1 MTAPPARLELALA
14 PTPLLKLDRLSR
26 RLGVE
31 LYVKRDDLTG
41 LLESGN
47 KVRKLEFL
55 VGEALQ
61 QGADTL
67 ITCGT
72 RESNGCRAVS
82 AVAARLGLRAVLAI
96 RGERPAAY
104 DGNLLLS
111 RLLGAETRYC
121 TEVEFERV
129 DAVMDT
135 LAAEVRARGG
145 RPYVIPESGGNEVGA
160 LGYVECAVELSE
172 QIHHGAPRF
181 DTVVISA
188 GSGGSHAG
196 LLMGKQLAG
205 LPGEIVSVPIAHPA
219 ERVREAIV
227 RTMSAAILRFGLA
240 IEVPK
245 TIHLLDGYQG
255 AGGAGGADEELALIV
270 QLARE
275 EGLLLDPVYTAKGFR
290 GLVDTLSRDPKALGQ
305 RVCFIHTGGLFG
317 LFPYRDRLS
326 GLLEFEQGEAQ
337 PKASRADIRAGR
349 GAAEGEP
356 SG

>member
-1 MTAPPARLELALA
+1 MAPPARLELALA

-31 LYVKRDDLTG
+31 LHVKRDDLTG

-82 AVAARLGLRAVLAI
+82 AVAARLGLRAVLVI
-96 RGERPAAY
+96 RGERPAVH
-104 DGNLLLS
+104 DGNLLLG

-121 TEVEFERV
+121 PEAEFEGV
-129 DAVMDT
+129 DALMDT

-145 RPYVIPESGGNEVGA
+145 RPYVIPEGGGNEVGA

-181 DTVVISA
+181 DTVVISV
-188 GSGGSHAG
+188 GTGGSHAG

-205 LPGEIVSVPIAHPA
+205 LPGEIVGVPVAHPA
-219 ERVREAIV
+219 ERAREAIV
-227 RTMSAAILRFGLA
+227 RTMSATIQRFGFA

-245 TIHLLDGYQG
+245 AIHLLDGYQG
-255 AGGAGGADEELALIV
+255 AAGPGVADEDLALIG

-290 GLVDTLSRDPKALGQ
+290 GLVDTLSRDPNALGQ
-305 RVCFIHTGGLFG
+305 RVCFIHTGGLFS
-317 LFPYRDRLS
+317 LFPYRERLS
-326 GLLEFEQGEAQ
+326 RLLEFEQGYNV
-337 PKASRADIRAGR
+337 
-349 GAAEGEP
+349 
-356 SG
+356 

>member
-1 MTAPPARLELALA
+1 MIAPPARLELALG
-14 PTPLLKLDRLSR
+14 PTPILKLDRASR

-61 QGADTL
+61 LGADTL

-72 RESNGCRAVS
+72 PDSNGCRAVA
-82 AVAARLGLRAVLAI
+82 AVAARLGLRAMLAI
-96 RGERPAAY
+96 RGERPAVT
-104 DGNLLLS
+104 DGNLLLG
-111 RLLGAETRYC
+111 RLLGADTRYHP
-121 TEVEFERV
+121 ELDLERAPELA
-129 DAVMDT
+129 DLVMEA

-145 RPYVIPESGGNEVGA
+145 RPYIIPESGAGELGA
-160 LGYVECAVELSE
+160 LGYIECAVELSE

-181 DTVVISA
+181 DTIVITA
-188 GSGGSHAG
+188 GSGSSHAG

-205 LPGEIVSVPIAHPA
+205 LPGEIVSVPVTGPA

-227 RTMSAAILRFGLA
+227 RTVGAAIQRFGFA

-245 TIHLLDGYQG
+245 AIHLLDGYQG
-255 AGGAGGADEELALIV
+255 VGPADATDEELRVIM

-290 GLVDTLSRDPKALGQ
+290 GLVETLARDPKALGQ
-305 RVCFIHTGGLFG
+305 RVCFIHTGGLFS
-317 LFPYRDRLS
+317 LFAYKDRLS
-326 GLLEFEQGEAQ
+326 RLLQ
-337 PKASRADIRAGR
+337 P
-349 GAAEGEP
+349 
-356 SG
+356 